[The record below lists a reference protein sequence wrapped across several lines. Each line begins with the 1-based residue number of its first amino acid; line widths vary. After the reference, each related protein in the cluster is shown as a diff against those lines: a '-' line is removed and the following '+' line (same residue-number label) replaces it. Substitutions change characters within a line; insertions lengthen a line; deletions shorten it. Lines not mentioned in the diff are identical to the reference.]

1 MSVFLTR
8 VVVFIG
14 VNKSP
19 PVLVLV
25 FLPCIVE
32 IVVVPFSSISYKRH
46 GHNRKLYTLAHSIY
60 LNDNVDFSKRFKSML
75 SIVIV
80 THVNIMLFVL
90 HSVGDIKILKIEL
103 LSYIIFH
110 VQ

>member
-19 PVLVLV
+19 PVLVLM
-25 FLPCIVE
+25 FLSYIVE

-60 LNDNVDFSKRFKSML
+60 LNDNVDFSKRFKFML
-75 SIVIV
+75 STVIV
-80 THVNIMLFVL
+80 TDVNIVLFVL
-90 HSVGDIKILKIEL
+90 YSVGDIKILKN
-103 LSYIIFH
+103 
-110 VQ
+110 